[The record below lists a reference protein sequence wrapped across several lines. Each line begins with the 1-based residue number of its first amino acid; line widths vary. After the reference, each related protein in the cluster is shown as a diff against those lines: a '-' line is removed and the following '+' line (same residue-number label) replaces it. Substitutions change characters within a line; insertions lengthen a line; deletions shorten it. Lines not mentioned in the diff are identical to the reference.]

1 VPNTVE
7 KFTWTFTDDN
17 GVVEGSGYMNVN
29 TKTGVVV
36 GMTGTYEG
44 EAIHFSPITDHAPGY
59 NPNAPS
65 PGYNTLHGVPN
76 TGGADYIYDDVYNPT
91 ANPGTGVDVYGILVN
106 TGSGANKTFYDISLD
121 YPGASQVD
129 FFSIAKDGS
138 YVKNEGTL
146 TTTPLG
152 GPGNDTLTASDT
164 GSLLEGGRGDDSLV
178 GGSGVD
184 TVAYAHAKGP
194 VTVSLSSGQSSG
206 ADGHDTI
213 TGVENVVGSS
223 FADSLTG
230 DADNNSISGGGGADT
245 LVGGGG
251 SDTLVGGAGRD
262 LFVFDS
268 SGQPGDR
275 DVITGLQA
283 GDHIQL
289 LDGVTVTGATS
300 VNLVGTSAADTLLT
314 LSNGSSVVLQDFA
327 LSKWHGGSGW
337 LVA

>member
-1 VPNTVE
+1 MPTAVE
-7 KFTWTFTDDN
+7 KLTWTFTDDN

-44 EAIHFSPITDHAPGY
+44 KAIHFSPITDHATGY
-59 NPNAPS
+59 NPNDPS
-65 PGYNTLHGVPN
+65 PGFNTLHGVPN

-91 ANPGTGVDVYGILVN
+91 ANPGTGVDVNGILVN
-106 TGSGANKTFYDISLD
+106 TGSGATKTYYDISLD
-121 YPGASQVD
+121 YTGASHVD
-129 FFSIAKDGS
+129 FFSIDPHGS
-138 YVKNEGTL
+138 YVMNEGTF

-152 GPGNDTLTASDT
+152 GAGNDTLIASDT

-178 GGSGVD
+178 GGAGVD
-184 TVAYAHAKGP
+184 TVTYAHAKGP
-194 VTVSLSSGQSSG
+194 VTVSLLSGQSSG

-230 DADNNSISGGGGADT
+230 DAGNNSISGGGGADT

-251 SDTLVGGAGRD
+251 SDTLSGGAGLN
-262 LFVFDS
+262 LFVFDNS
-268 SGQPGDR
+268 SQPGDR
-275 DVITGLQA
+275 DVITDLHS

-289 LDGVTVTGATS
+289 LDGVTVTSATS
-300 VNLVGTSAADTLLT
+300 VSLVGTSAPDTLLT
-314 LSNGSSVVLQDFA
+314 LSNGSSIVLQDFA